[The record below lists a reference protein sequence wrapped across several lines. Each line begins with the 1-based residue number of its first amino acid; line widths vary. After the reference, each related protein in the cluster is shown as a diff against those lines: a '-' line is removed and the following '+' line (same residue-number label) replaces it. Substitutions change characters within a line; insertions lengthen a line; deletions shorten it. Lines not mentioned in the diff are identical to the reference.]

1 MINRFLGMGNL
12 TRDPNCKQT
21 DRYTLCSFSLAIN
34 DPVKKDEVLYIDVS
48 CWNKIAENCSKYL
61 KKGSRVFV
69 EGKLKLESWKDQ
81 SGSNR
86 NKIVLIA
93 DNVRFMP
100 NSQDAEKSNP
110 KIENNSNESIIIDD
124 DEISDDELDQIPF

>member
-12 TRDPNCKQT
+12 TKDPNCKQT
-21 DRYTLCSFSLAIN
+21 ERYTLCSFSLAIN

-81 SGSNR
+81 SGTSR
-86 NKIVLIA
+86 NKIVLVA

-100 NSQDAEKSNP
+100 SNQDSEKSNP
-110 KIENNSNESIIIDD
+110 KIEKSSNKDIIVDDDD
-124 DEISDDELDQIPF
+124 DEFDQIPF

>member
-100 NSQDAEKSNP
+100 NSQDTEKSNP
-110 KIENNSNESIIIDD
+110 KIENNSNESIII
-124 DEISDDELDQIPF
+124 

>member
-12 TRDPNCKQT
+12 TKDPNCKQT
-21 DRYTLCSFSLAIN
+21 ERYTLCSFSLAIN

-81 SGSNR
+81 SGANR
-86 NKIVLIA
+86 NKIVLVA

-100 NSQDAEKSNP
+100 NTQDPEKNNS
-110 KIENNSNESIIIDD
+110 KIEKTPNDNIIIDD
-124 DEISDDELDQIPF
+124 DDIDDDELNQIPF